1 MRRVLL
7 WTVLA
12 AAAAFAGIV
21 ALALVQVRPVSLRE
35 RITVALAN
43 RLNADVE
50 IKTLEVNYLP
60 RLRVNG
66 AGVTLRVKNRP
77 ELPPFISIARFSM
90 DLGLLSITRRHV
102 DTIHV
107 DGLTIQVPPKD
118 ARGTIGSSDTDSSE
132 MERLLEPSKII
143 VEHLITHDAELSFVK
158 SKPGRRPLVFPIR
171 ELHLDRLG
179 FDRMV
184 LFRAVLVNPVP
195 TGLVDAQGTFGPW
208 IKEDPA
214 ETAVQGSYVFSNADL
229 STIDG
234 IHGILTS
241 TGSFSGRIT
250 AIDVNGTTSTPDFNL
265 SLGGRSLP
273 LSTTFVAM
281 VDGTNGTTMLR
292 KVDGKLRDTSIV
304 ASGAVTNL
312 PGPGMHVIDLDVNIP
327 KGRIEDLLA
336 LVTNSPQPL
345 ATGAMTLHSS
355 VHLPPGRTSVARR
368 LRLDGQFGLSRTRFK
383 GGIQERVQE
392 FSRRTQDKEPDEV
405 VTNVAT
411 NVHGQFRLSGGVMHM
426 TNLTFDVPGATV
438 TLDGTCDLRD
448 KALALQGRLRMDAS
462 VSKAV
467 GGFKSIF
474 LRLIDPFFRKPGQ
487 GTVLPI
493 KIQGTLDAPKM
504 GLNFRGK

>member
-1 MRRVLL
+1 MRRVVL

-12 AAAAFAGIV
+12 AAVTFAGIV

-35 RITVALAN
+35 RITVALAS

-50 IKTLEVNYLP
+50 IKTLEVTYLP

-66 AGVTLRVKNRP
+66 AGFTLRVKNRP

-90 DLGLLSITRRHV
+90 DLGLLSIARRHV
-102 DTIHV
+102 DTVHV
-107 DGLTIQVPPKD
+107 DGLTIQVPPKE
-118 ARGTIGSSDTDSSE
+118 ARSTIGAGDNDSSE
-132 MERLLEPSKII
+132 VEQLLEPSKII

-158 SKPGRRPLVFPIR
+158 AKPGRRPLVFPIR

-208 IKEDPA
+208 VKEDPA

-265 SLGGRSLP
+265 SLGGKPLP

-292 KVDGKLRDTSIV
+292 KVDAKLRDTSIV
-304 ASGAVTNL
+304 ASGGVTNL

-327 KGRIEDLLA
+327 KGRIEDLLT
-336 LVTNSPQPL
+336 LVTSSPQPL
-345 ATGAMTLHSS
+345 ATGAMTLHST
-355 VHLPPGRTSVARR
+355 VHLPPGRSSVARR
-368 LRLDGQFGLSRTRFK
+368 LTLDGQFGLSRTRFK

-392 FSRRTQDKEPDEV
+392 FSRRTQGKEPDEV
-405 VTNVAT
+405 ITNVAT

-474 LRLIDPFFRKPGQ
+474 LRVIDPFFRKAGQ